1 MANGVYTYSFKDLVG
16 VLNFPGF
23 VPFTLSGELGADR
36 LTIEMSTE
44 RAAQAVASDGAVM
57 QTYIA
62 GSNGRLSLELQET
75 SPLHAYLIN
84 VMNTLTGQA
93 DSGNVSNFVAGTA
106 QFTAIVN
113 GYIFLCYGISPTKIA
128 DIPFAKD
135 GGNVTWS
142 LLCARIVQQAVN
154 PLG

>member
-23 VPFTLSGELGADR
+23 PPFILAGELGADR
-36 LTIEMSTE
+36 LTVRMRTE

-62 GSNGRLSLELQET
+62 GSNGELELELQET
-75 SPLHAYLIN
+75 SPLHSYLIN

-93 DSGNVSNFVAGTA
+93 DGGNVSNFVAGTA
-106 QFTAIVN
+106 QFTAVYN
-113 GYIFLCYGISPTKIA
+113 GLIFLCYGISPTKIA

-135 GGNVTWS
+135 GANVTWA
-142 LLCARIVQQAVN
+142 LLCARVVQQGVN